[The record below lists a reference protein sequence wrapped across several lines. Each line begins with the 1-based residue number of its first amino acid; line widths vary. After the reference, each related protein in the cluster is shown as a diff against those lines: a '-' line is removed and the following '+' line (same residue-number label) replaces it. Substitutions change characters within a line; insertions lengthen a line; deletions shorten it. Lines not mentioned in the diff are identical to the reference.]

1 MKKPPTSLRFWRI
14 ALLILL
20 LSSVGH
26 SQAQALANDT
36 VRTASGLRYYIHQ
49 PGKGATATVGDKVT
63 VNYTGFLPNGKLFD
77 SSATD
82 GRPLRCRV
90 GQGEVIK
97 GWEEVLQ
104 LLPAGSRAR
113 VWIPAALAYG
123 AKGTRNPDDDN
134 GYIVPPNT
142 DLIFELE
149 MVKVSK

>member
-1 MKKPPTSLRFWRI
+1 MKKPPTPLRYWRL

-20 LSSVGH
+20 LSSAGH
-26 SQAQALANDT
+26 SQAQAPADT
-36 VRTASGLRYYIHQ
+36 VRTTSGVRYYIHQ
-49 PGKGATATVGDKVT
+49 PGNGATAKVGDKVT

-77 SSATD
+77 SSALN

-90 GQGEVIK
+90 GRGEVIE

-123 AKGTRNPDDDN
+123 VKGARNPDDDN
-134 GYIVPPNT
+134 RYIVPPNT

-149 MVKVSK
+149 MVRVNK